1 MKGFYLTVNIQVSS
15 KQTIG
20 LLKIVGLDSL
30 IYPSLHPTFL
40 RLKYAFPYDVFN
52 SVIIPVAAGQI

>member
-20 LLKIVGLDSL
+20 LLKIVDSL

-52 SVIIPVAAGQI
+52 SVILPVAAGQI